1 MMLSECRGNCDWY
14 YFCYAVAN
22 YCPLKGEKLHG
33 LAKNTDEFKS
43 KMIAIGIIESIK
55 KNL

>member
-1 MMLSECRGNCDWY
+1 MKLSECKGKCEWY

-22 YCPLKGEKLHG
+22 YCSLTGEKLHG
-33 LAKNTDEFKS
+33 TPKSTEEFKS

-55 KNL
+55 RNL